1 MTRPHR
7 NQARASD
14 YFWLTIFMFLVFAA
28 TFVAYISAEK
38 QIDHANHVREQSLVL
53 ADELRQ
59 SSDDLTRMVRTYVAT
74 GDIRYKQHYQEILG
88 IRDGKLPRPEIHS
101 DIYWDLVLD
110 NALRPRP
117 YGPAVP
123 LLELMR
129 QAGFTQA
136 EFAKLEEAKANSDGL
151 TGTEVAAMKL
161 LESTNPPTEA
171 NRAKAIRMLHDA
183 EYHQAKAG
191 IMLPISQFSSMSNQ
205 RTLEGV
211 RSAEVYAK
219 YVLMAFILFGLLLAA
234 LLWSVRRNMLVILGG
249 SVDELHRQIESLGSG
264 NYLTPIQ
271 VAKGME
277 GSALGWLSETQIK
290 LARIDA
296 ERQLAEAELQQNHQR
311 LEKLVGELSVAK
323 EAAEASNRAKSDFL
337 ANMSHEIRTPM
348 NGIIGLSYLA
358 LGMEL
363 PPKLRDYFSKIHV
376 ASTALL
382 SILNDILDYSKV
394 EAGRLEIDS
403 TEFSLEE
410 VMGNVAN
417 LLVLGAEQK
426 GLELLFQIDHDVP
439 PTLIGDPL
447 RLGQVMNNLV
457 GNAVKFAEKGEIYIQ
472 IEQVAFAP
480 GETSLRF
487 SVRDNG
493 IGMTLLQVARLFQA
507 FSQADSSTTR
517 KYGGTGLGLA
527 ISKRL
532 VEKMGGDITVVSEPG
547 QGSTFAF
554 TLTFPVPK
562 NAKINRSP
570 VDLRGMH
577 VLVVD
582 DIDISRAI
590 LSELLK
596 QWGFRVSEAANGP
609 EALAFLEN
617 TGATSEP
624 VELVLLDWKM
634 PEMDGVEVARR
645 VRLLAR
651 NHGIT
656 CLPVMI
662 MVTAYSKDQLLKE
675 ASDVQ
680 IDAILTKPVTASGL
694 FDTIIRFQGGKTWE
708 TAEVIQPE
716 LREKLSAIQG
726 AHILLVEDNEIN
738 QQVAREFLERLGLQV
753 TVAGDGEEALRVL
766 QHETFDVVLMDL
778 QMPVMGGIEACQHI
792 RREERFGELPV
803 IAMTASAML
812 SDREECLAA
821 GMNDHVAKP
830 IDPNRLS
837 GVLIKYI
844 RPRQQGRKVTLS
856 KAPHRLA
863 EILLPVELPG
873 FALHDVMKLLGGNQK
888 LLKNLLLKFS
898 VQFGDAAQQ
907 TAQLIGEGRHQEAA
921 AYLHQ
926 LKGAAINLGATAIPA
941 AATVLENQLK
951 SGLPPVGEVDFALAL
966 AQGMAAIASLG
977 VDEDKE
983 ITHDISPEE
992 CKKCDWK
999 KAEELAR
1006 QLRGMLTGNDLVPHE
1021 LMHEFKQAIG
1031 CEFVSNKLAILQ
1043 RQVDSLDYHNALATL
1058 TNIECVGGH
1067 HLNGSGE
1074 HEET

>member
-1 MTRPHR
+1 MMKSLRNSYRRIAALVLVAFVVGGLLVNRSYTHLQSSEELASRTQHIVSNAAEQMTLVNDREIHPIDVEQWLR
-7 NQARASD
+7 NLTLISQDLDGIARVRSVADVAEARRLLAWSDELFSIMRQNPAPSAGDVYLASLTTVLLDFSSSVKALHHQAIEEQRLAIEQT
-14 YFWLTIFMFLVFAA
+14 FRLLILCALMILLFTAA
-28 TFVAYISAEK
+28 TGFYLYRHILRPLDAMGVAIQSYGAGRRE
-38 QIDHANHVREQSLVL
+38 VRSPRAGVLELDLLADSFNRTADQLAATTVSRDALESLV
-53 ADELRQ
+53 EQ
-59 SSDDLTRMVRTYVAT
+59 
-74 GDIRYKQHYQEILG
+74 
-88 IRDGKLPRPEIHS
+88 
-101 DIYWDLVLD
+101 
-110 NALRPRP
+110 
-117 YGPAVP
+117 
-123 LLELMR
+123 
-129 QAGFTQA
+129 
-136 EFAKLEEAKANSDGL
+136 
-151 TGTEVAAMKL
+151 
-161 LESTNPPTEA
+161 
-171 NRAKAIRMLHDA
+171 
-183 EYHQAKAG
+183 
-191 IMLPISQFSSMSNQ
+191 
-205 RTLEGV
+205 
-211 RSAEVYAK
+211 
-219 YVLMAFILFGLLLAA
+219 
-234 LLWSVRRNMLVILGG
+234 
-249 SVDELHRQIESLGSG
+249 
-264 NYLTPIQ
+264 
-271 VAKGME
+271 
-277 GSALGWLSETQIK
+277 
-290 LARIDA
+290 
-296 ERQLAEAELQQNHQR
+296 LQQHEQA
-311 LEKLVGELSVAK
+311 LSIAK
-323 EAAEASNRAKSDFL
+323 EAAEVANRAKSDFL

-348 NGIIGLSYLA
+348 NGIIGLSHLA
-358 LGMEL
+358 LGSEL

-394 EAGRLEIDS
+394 EAGRLELDIA
-403 TEFSLEE
+403 EFSLEE
-410 VMGNVAN
+410 VMENVAN

-426 GLELLFQIDHDVP
+426 GLELLFQIDHNVT
-439 PTLIGDPL
+439 PTLIGDSL

-457 GNAVKFAEKGEIYIQ
+457 GNAVKFAEKGEIHIQ
-472 IEQVAFAP
+472 VEQLAFAR
-480 GETSLRF
+480 GETTLRF
-487 SVRDNG
+487 SVRDSG
-493 IGMTLLQVARLFQA
+493 IGMTPQQVARLFEA

-532 VEKMGGDITVVSEPG
+532 VEKMGGDITVVSAPG
-547 QGSTFAF
+547 RGSTFAF
-554 TLTFPVPK
+554 TLTFPVPRY
-562 NAKINRSP
+562 AKINRSSI
-570 VDLRGMH
+570 DLRGMH

-582 DIDISRAI
+582 DIEISRTI
-590 LSELLK
+590 LSELLN

-609 EALAFLEN
+609 QALALLEN
-617 TGATSEP
+617 MGAASEP

-645 VRLLAR
+645 VRLLAE
-651 NHGIT
+651 NHGISS
-656 CLPVMI
+656 LPVMI

-694 FDTIIRFQGGKTWE
+694 FDTIIRFQCGKTWE
-708 TAEVIQPE
+708 TAEVIQPD
-716 LREKLSAIQG
+716 LREELSTIEG

-753 TVAGDGEEALRVL
+753 TVAADGEEALRVL
-766 QHETFDVVLMDL
+766 QHETFDIVLMDL
-778 QMPVMGGIEACQHI
+778 QMPVMGGIEASQHI
-792 RREERFGELPV
+792 RREERFRDLPV

-812 SDREECLAA
+812 RDREECLAA

-830 IDPNRLS
+830 IDPNQLS
-837 GVLIKYI
+837 EVLIKYI
-844 RPRQQGRKVTLS
+844 KPRQQAQKVALS
-856 KAPHRLA
+856 TAPHRLA
-863 EILLPVELPG
+863 EISLPHEFPG
-873 FALHDVMKLLGGNQK
+873 FALHAVMKLLGGNQK

-907 TAQLIGEGRHQEAA
+907 TAQLIREGRHQEAA

-966 AQGMAAIASLG
+966 AQGMAAIASLE

-1067 HLNGSGE
+1067 HLNGSGV